1 MNMSQASP
9 IAIERPR
16 TGSKLR
22 ILRIALIV
30 ARILLGLI
38 FIYAAYAKLHFNG
51 SWHLRDYYFFFA
63 MGIDSYKMLPLGAVQ
78 WMAKILPWAELAL
91 GAMLVI
97 GIGVRWAGL
106 AVSGLLVLF
115 MIALAHAARGGLEI
129 NCGCFGNNSVKPGTE
144 LARDVGLLAV
154 ALAVT
159 VGGFMS
165 RGAGK
170 SQV

>member
-1 MNMSQASP
+1 MSQASP

-16 TGSKLR
+16 PRSKVGFL
-22 ILRIALIV
+22 LLA

-38 FIYAAYAKLHFNG
+38 FVYAAYAKLHFNG
-51 SWHLRDYYFFFA
+51 AWHLRDYYFFFA
-63 MGIDSYKMLPLGAVQ
+63 MGIDSYKMLPLAVVE

-97 GIGVRWAGL
+97 GAGVRWAGL
-106 AVSGLLVLF
+106 VVSALLVVF
-115 MIALAHAARGGLEI
+115 MIALAHAALGGLEI
-129 NCGCFGNNSVKPGTE
+129 NCGCFGNNSVKPSTE

-159 VGGFMS
+159 VGGFLS
-165 RGAGK
+165 HRAGK
-170 SQV
+170 SQA